1 MKTVLKKIVL
11 MVLSL
16 MLLFGMAACGGGS
29 GNGDDNNPG
38 GNTSA
43 EKSGTVTVSIPAN
56 ASTQY
61 AWEAMEYAYE
71 SLPGNEKVDVK
82 IETNTSSEDYTT
94 KLLQSLT
101 AGAQNVSADIVVAN
115 EAGQYLKTCFADYM
129 PYLCNLD
136 YVLFGILGA
145 PMSREHTCMEPD
157 GICDFK
163 LKADAEPMPYWP
175 PVFAQGKGYK

>member
-129 PYLCNLD
+129 PYLAKKNPYANNQIWRDTLEQAAYD
-136 YVLFGILGA
+136 TYGA
-145 PMSREHTCMEPD
+145 DDEIGRAH
-157 GICDFK
+157 
-163 LKADAEPMPYWP
+163 
-175 PVFAQGKGYK
+175 V